1 VAAFAEFALNGVFL
15 GAVFGLLAFAMA
27 LVWLTTDVIDIATGG
42 YAVTAGLVAHFI
54 GGPAGLVTG
63 LAAAVALSA
72 VTGGIFLLFRS
83 IGGAR
88 DTIIMVLCTIALSF
102 AIESALQTV
111 FGTDAR
117 FVRAVSGAADV
128 AGVFLSHQGL
138 TNITLA
144 LVVVAVVLATLK
156 WSPAGLLMRASAISA
171 KAASLAGIPVR
182 RVQFLTFLLSGA
194 IAGGAG
200 LLAAM
205 TSGVSYNSAF
215 PLSLVAFSGTV
226 LLVRQGMAVAF
237 GGGLVLGIATAL
249 GQAYL
254 PTGWDA
260 ATAPLLIILVLC
272 SGLFPTSAF
281 HGARP

>member
-1 VAAFAEFALNGVFL
+1 VQIFAEFALNGVFL

-42 YAVTAGLVAHFI
+42 YAVTAGLVAHYVGQPWGI
-54 GGPAGLVTG
+54 VAG
-63 LAAAVALSA
+63 LAAAVGLAAL
-72 VTGGIFLLFRS
+72 TGGIFLLFRA
-83 IGGAR
+83 IGGTR
-88 DTIIMVLCTIALSF
+88 DTILMVLCTIALSF
-102 AIESALQTV
+102 GIESALQTL

-117 FVRAVSGAADV
+117 FIASVVGTSEI

-138 TNITLA
+138 TNIGIALVALA
-144 LVVVAVVLATLK
+144 LVLSALK

-171 KAASLAGIPVR
+171 KAASLSGIPVR
-182 RVQFLTFLLSGA
+182 RVQFLTFMLSGL
-194 IAGGAG
+194 IAGIAG

-205 TSGVSYNSAF
+205 TSGASYNSAF

-226 LLVRQGMAVAF
+226 LLVRQGMAIAF
-237 GGGLVLGIATAL
+237 AGGIVLGIATAL

-272 SGLFPTSAF
+272 SGLFPSAAF